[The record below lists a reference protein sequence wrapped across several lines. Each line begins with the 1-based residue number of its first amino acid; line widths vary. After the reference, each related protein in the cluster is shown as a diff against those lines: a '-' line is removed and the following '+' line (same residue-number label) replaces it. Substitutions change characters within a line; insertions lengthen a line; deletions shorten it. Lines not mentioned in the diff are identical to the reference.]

1 MEART
6 SHTSDLLA
14 TELESGY
21 ESCNPVLKFNN
32 LLQQLEELGE
42 TLSVTPLL

>member
-21 ESCNPVLKFNN
+21 ESRNLVLKFNN
-32 LLQQLEELGE
+32 LLQQLEELEE
-42 TLSVTPLL
+42 TLSVTPLI